1 MSVEE
6 IDNEQGVENI
16 QSALR
21 RPLQTRAV
29 YLKRRYLHEYEYI
42 GRHGSESIRAFCN
55 RYQRAEKSLLATG
68 INVTAMYDGE
78 SRGSR
83 LLDRMRLTPEQ
94 QRLVLV
100 STGQSLQFDAIRDA
114 AQLQYPEHRPVPAV
128 AYSREFDNGNRGN
141 EPPRHP
147 APKGGKADR
156 DSSKGGKPKG
166 KGGRQPY
173 RAYVAEEAQQ
183 PDEKDPP
190 DLPDIPEDNEEQDD
204 SEEDDELIPDG
215 DDQQDDGTD
224 LEAVMQE
231 VAECLTV
238 TARRLQGVTLGRKFT
253 NNPKDK
259 GIEQRK
265 RNSHCA
271 ACGQKGHWQGDDV
284 CPVSA
289 KGAKGAGKGG
299 GKTDTTKKG
308 SGPKK
313 VMTVIHHNASE
324 PTASQEPGT
333 PSADDLQEFGS
344 YFTTFMT
351 NFAGP
356 IQDVFLSQ
364 PGDFAGYAVLDT
376 ACQRNLCSERWLT
389 KHRTLLK
396 TYKLDV
402 KATSE
407 SEGFQFG
414 TGPVQVS
421 KKHIFFPV
429 CLDGTAGT
437 CALFGA
443 SVMPS
448 PSELP
453 LLLSLDML
461 SKKLK
466 TVLDLPRNI
475 AYVGAFNIEIPIVK
489 INGHICIAL
498 NQFPRSHFAHWQ
510 ALSSILDQG
519 TQDAEFIEPSPP
531 PATSAAHVCAAA
543 STTMASGLEESG
555 EIHPPSRASPTSVSD
570 PDRAAGIE
578 NEGMAVAS
586 RSAAPEVDR
595 QHDSSHEGSLRP
607 SSEHAG
613 KERKPPREFP
623 KVLPVQHPLEVGG
636 GRVGRAAIFTIAA
649 AVATL
654 GQLWGPNPMGRQAA
668 PGTGCRGGH
677 DNLLGPTIGEWF
689 EAQAEAFSETARG
702 TGFHRVGAEI
712 HAPRGR
718 SRSHQPANGPAE
730 RRPGVSRGALP
741 GEPSNTRAASVGT
754 GERLSGATG
763 MGGPRGGGRNSGGAR
778 RGVCMGSGPGSL
790 RLKPGHQTWLVSEL
804 RKTRSNYDREI
815 AIHRDMPTYK
825 DVYDLPK
832 IDILEVYAGR
842 ATITD
847 QAVNYG
853 LTALQPYGFKYGVDL
868 TIKQQARAFQDTVRR
883 FRPLFVICRWPRQ
896 STDKRP
902 TKDLEDLYDLGAWA
916 CAEQDREGRFFV
928 GEYETTGPLWS
939 RPSIL
944 DLVRRKNVT
953 DFTCTSGS
961 YGAEDA
967 DGYPD
972 IRRHRWLSNHPGM
985 HRKLSNELTEEQQAY
1000 CSPTP
1005 GDSSNGREPEDL
1017 CHGIVHSILETIQT
1031 EARLQYPARF
1041 QLKPHDVLYARP
1053 LNDAESWKQVL
1064 DEIENRFANT
1074 HKKPFVL
1081 TGTDPLRELID
1092 NLVPWRIEKLQ
1103 AAWTPQ
1109 SRRFP
1114 QDIAFTHRGA
1124 ALRLTTGEFALESE
1138 DMGQITYPK
1147 QRYARPVRVGLFFF
1161 GFPKETREPEEAP
1174 ADNRRPLPARDPLA
1188 RSTRKCS
1195 TAWHG
1200 ST

>member
-1 MSVEE
+1 
-6 IDNEQGVENI
+6 
-16 QSALR
+16 
-21 RPLQTRAV
+21 
-29 YLKRRYLHEYEYI
+29 
-42 GRHGSESIRAFCN
+42 
-55 RYQRAEKSLLATG
+55 
-68 INVTAMYDGE
+68 
-78 SRGSR
+78 
-83 LLDRMRLTPEQ
+83 
-94 QRLVLV
+94 
-100 STGQSLQFDAIRDA
+100 
-114 AQLQYPEHRPVPAV
+114 
-128 AYSREFDNGNRGN
+128 
-141 EPPRHP
+141 
-147 APKGGKADR
+147 
-156 DSSKGGKPKG
+156 
-166 KGGRQPY
+166 
-173 RAYVAEEAQQ
+173 
-183 PDEKDPP
+183 
-190 DLPDIPEDNEEQDD
+190 
-204 SEEDDELIPDG
+204 
-215 DDQQDDGTD
+215 
-224 LEAVMQE
+224 
-231 VAECLTV
+231 
-238 TARRLQGVTLGRKFT
+238 
-253 NNPKDK
+253 
-259 GIEQRK
+259 
-265 RNSHCA
+265 
-271 ACGQKGHWQGDDV
+271 
-284 CPVSA
+284 
-289 KGAKGAGKGG
+289 
-299 GKTDTTKKG
+299 
-308 SGPKK
+308 
-313 VMTVIHHNASE
+313 
-324 PTASQEPGT
+324 
-333 PSADDLQEFGS
+333 
-344 YFTTFMT
+344 
-351 NFAGP
+351 
-356 IQDVFLSQ
+356 
-364 PGDFAGYAVLDT
+364 
-376 ACQRNLCSERWLT
+376 
-389 KHRTLLK
+389 
-396 TYKLDV
+396 
-402 KATSE
+402 
-407 SEGFQFG
+407 
-414 TGPVQVS
+414 
-421 KKHIFFPV
+421 
-429 CLDGTAGT
+429 
-437 CALFGA
+437 
-443 SVMPS
+443 
-448 PSELP
+448 
-453 LLLSLDML
+453 ML

-498 NQFPRSHFAHWQ
+498 NQFPRNHFAHWQ

-543 STTMASGLEESG
+543 SATMASGLEESG

-668 PGTGCRGGH
+668 PGTGCRGEL
-677 DNLLGPTIGEWF
+677 DFTE
-689 EAQAEAFSETARG
+689 
-702 TGFHRVGAEI
+702 
-712 HAPRGR
+712 
-718 SRSHQPANGPAE
+718 
-730 RRPGVSRGALP
+730 
-741 GEPSNTRAASVGT
+741 
-754 GERLSGATG
+754 
-763 MGGPRGGGRNSGGAR
+763 
-778 RGVCMGSGPGSL
+778 
-790 RLKPGHQTWLVSEL
+790 SEL
-804 RKTRSNYDREI
+804 RSMRLEVGAPPINRPMVLQSGDLEFLEEHYQESLRTREQRRLEQASGSREQQAWEDPGEEEEIQVEHDGEYASNYDREI

-832 IDILEVYAGR
+832 IDILEVHAGR

-853 LTALQPYGFKYGVDL
+853 LTALQPYGFQYGVDL
-868 TIKQQARAFQDTVRR
+868 TSKQQARAFQDTVRR
-883 FRPLFVICRWPRQ
+883 TSRTFTTWV
-896 STDKRP
+896 
-902 TKDLEDLYDLGAWA
+902 
-916 CAEQDREGRFFV
+916 AEQDREGRFFV

-939 RPSIL
+939 RPSVL

-1174 ADNRRPLPARDPLA
+1174 AEDEQPSTSSSTRPLHGFEPELWFEDPPREVDKKMQYSLA
-1188 RSTRKCS
+1188 RLHVNMGHAPRTELIRLLAASGNLSRKVLQGLDCLRCGS
-1195 TAWHG
+1195 CLRMQKPRPPPVSSVAPAFTGYFGEVLQADIVYIRLITGLAVPVLGMACEATNYHASKALNSRNPGEMLQAILDIWYRPLGLPLHFKCDAGGEFAAEVAAWHG
-1200 ST
+1200 RSGILHEVIPAEAHHRLGKIERRNSLMRSLAERVIDERGVHSVAELNMVLPAIVFSMNSCTYSYGRSPYQAVFGRVPRPLGDLSSDPRALVLSPGDNDKRLAPELLRADALKALAEFNASSAVKRALLRKTRHQESADYQPGQPLAYWRWSGRSRQHKKRAWSLGRFLSVDPDRKSIWLQVGTTTVKVASNQVRNAFGWEEWTPSAEDIKILRRKSIWLQVGTTTVKVASNQVRNAFGWEEWTPSAEDIKILRDAENNLKDSLWEDHTEEPPGLLQEPTGEPSSLSAPPRLPPELQQPRRDYWRFTETGVTRVHVQPRSERVRGLRPRRPGRAEKDVP